1 MVSTHLAETRL
12 QQGVHGYL
20 GGHAGDCEEA
30 RLAGSRL
37 GGSHNVDRYEPG
49 TRMS

>member
-20 GGHAGDCEEA
+20 GGNAGDCKEA
-30 RLAGSRL
+30 KLAGARL
-37 GGSHNVDRYEPG
+37 GGRYNADRGEPG
-49 TRMS
+49 IRTS